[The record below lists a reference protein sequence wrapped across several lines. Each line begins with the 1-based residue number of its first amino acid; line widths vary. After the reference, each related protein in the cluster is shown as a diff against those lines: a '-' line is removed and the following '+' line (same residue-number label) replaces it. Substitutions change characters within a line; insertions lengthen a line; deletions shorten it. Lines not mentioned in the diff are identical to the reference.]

1 MASRRDRSTTA
12 LRPLALS
19 QGLLSRAD
27 GSAQFSFGDV
37 AVLGAVTG
45 PAEVRI
51 RDELVDRA
59 TLEINV
65 RPLRGQGG
73 PGTRAI
79 EATLASLLTPLIL
92 LHLYPRALLQLTL
105 QTISAPSTAFSK
117 PTSTDPSLLSDD
129 SAAADKGKATRAPR
143 SPPRGVVTGAG
154 ERAATINAAMM
165 AFVDAG
171 VQCRGMLVAVA
182 VAFLPRHR
190 PNTRHENEDGEEMV
204 LDPSPEEEDNAT
216 STHVFAFSFGVGVGE
231 TEGTCVSIDSVGT
244 FSEDQLFDAQ
254 DLAQSAAQTVLAF
267 IRKSVETK
275 YGAESGPAPAVTR
288 RAESTTEEE
297 EKPMVDPSS
306 SAEDDDDKVMIDA

>member
-1 MASRRDRSTTA
+1 MASRRDRSPTA

-37 AVLGAVTG
+37 AVLGSVTG

-59 TLEINV
+59 TLEVNV

-73 PGTRAI
+73 PGIKAI
-79 EATLASLLTPLIL
+79 EATLTSLLTPLLL

-105 QTISAPSTAFSK
+105 QTVSSPSTAFSL
-117 PTSTDPSLLSDD
+117 PTTTDPLLHSDSD
-129 SAAADKGKATRAPR
+129 SDSNPMKKGKGKGKA
-143 SPPRGVVTGAG
+143 RGVATGAG
-154 ERAATINAAMM
+154 ERAATINAAML

-182 VAFLPRHR
+182 VAYLPR
-190 PNTRHENEDGEEMV
+190 PPPPDAKEEEGEEEMV
-204 LDPSPEEEDNAT
+204 LDPTPEEEELAT
-216 STHVFAFSFGVGVGE
+216 STHVFAFSFGVGVGG
-231 TEGTCVSIDSVGT
+231 TEGTCVGIDSTGT

-254 DLAQSAAQTVLAF
+254 DFAQTAAQTVLAF
-267 IRKSVETK
+267 IRKSIETK
-275 YGAESGPAPAVTR
+275 YGAEAGPAPTVTR
-288 RAESTTEEE
+288 PIGATAD
-297 EKPMVDPSS
+297 EK
-306 SAEDDDDKVMIDA
+306 EDEDEDEDEDDDKVMIDA

>member
-1 MASRRDRSTTA
+1 MSSRRDRSSTA

-27 GSAQFSFGDV
+27 GSAQFSFGNV
-37 AVLGAVTG
+37 AVLGSVTG

-73 PGTRAI
+73 PGIKAI
-79 EATLASLLTPLIL
+79 EATLTSLLTPLIL

-105 QTISAPSTAFSK
+105 QTVSSPSTAFSI
-117 PTSTDPSLLSDD
+117 PTSTDPLLN
-129 SAAADKGKATRAPR
+129 AGKGKGKAIPP
-143 SPPRGVVTGAG
+143 PPRGVAIAAS

-165 AFVDAG
+165 ALVDAG

-182 VAFLPRHR
+182 VAFLPSRT
-190 PNTRHENEDGEEMV
+190 NASQTADEAEEEEMI
-204 LDPSPEEEDNAT
+204 LDPSPAEEDQAT
-216 STHVFAFSFGVGVGE
+216 STHVFAFLFGVGVGG
-231 TEGTCVSIDSVGT
+231 TEGTCVSIDAVGT
-244 FSEDQLFDAQ
+244 FTEDQLYDAQ

-267 IRKSVETK
+267 IRRSVETK
-275 YGAESGPAPAVTR
+275 YGAESGPAPAITR
-288 RAESTTEEE
+288 PQQAEVE
-297 EKPMVDPSS
+297 EKPMVEGS
-306 SAEDDDDKVMIDA
+306 SAEEDDDEDDDKVMIDA